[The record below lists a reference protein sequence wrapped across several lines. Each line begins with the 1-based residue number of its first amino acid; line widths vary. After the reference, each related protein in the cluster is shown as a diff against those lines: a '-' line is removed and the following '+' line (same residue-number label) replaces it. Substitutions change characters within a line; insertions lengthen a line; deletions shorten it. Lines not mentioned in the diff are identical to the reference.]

1 MTSTARAATPA
12 ADEGHGGEAHEPR
25 AASAGH
31 LFLTWVALMALAAL
45 SFGLRF
51 AHLGAL
57 GMPAALIIA
66 GAKAV
71 LVALVFMELAFER
84 PSIRLAFAAGLLM
97 IAIMLALM
105 IGDVVTRAVPPLENP
120 PGMQPRAAG

>member
-1 MTSTARAATPA
+1 MSASSPVSARGLSLT
-12 ADEGHGGEAHEPR
+12 
-25 AASAGH
+25 
-31 LFLTWVALMALAAL
+31 FLALIALAGL

-57 GMPAALIIA
+57 GMPAALVIA

-84 PSIRLAFAAGLLM
+84 PSIRIAFAAGLVM
-97 IAIMLALM
+97 IAIMMALM
-105 IGDVVTRAVPPLENP
+105 IGDVVSRAAPPLANP

>member
-1 MTSTARAATPA
+1 MSAPEGVSAR
-12 ADEGHGGEAHEPR
+12 G
-25 AASAGH
+25 
-31 LFLTWVALMALAAL
+31 LFVSWAALMGLAAL

-57 GMPAALIIA
+57 GMPAALCIA
-66 GAKAV
+66 GAKV
-71 LVALVFMELAFER
+71 VVVGLVFMELAFER
-84 PSIRLAFAAGLLM
+84 PSIRFAFAAGLVM

-105 IGDVVTRAVPPLENP
+105 IGDVVTRTVPPLENP